1 MCVCCVLVSQSRPA
15 VCDPMDY
22 SPPGY
27 SVHGI
32 LQAEYWRQN
41 TPGRMD
47 CHSFLQGIS
56 LTQESNPG
64 RLHCR
69 QILYSLSHHYLGMLR
84 STDQEIAIEKTV
96 YYSQIPEEG
105 IQVRTLEPI
114 QATAKVIT
122 QRAKGGYCGQEPL
135 LCFHRKEQRIDRP
148 GKQVLDR
155 IVSPCI

>member
-96 YYSQIPEEG
+96 YYTQRSQKREYKSGHWNPYRQLPKSSLREQKEG
-105 IQVRTLEPI
+105 IV
-114 QATAKVIT
+114 
-122 QRAKGGYCGQEPL
+122 
-135 LCFHRKEQRIDRP
+135 
-148 GKQVLDR
+148 GKNLYF
-155 IVSPCI
+155 VSTGRNRE

>member
-1 MCVCCVLVSQSRPA
+1 MCVCCVLVAQSHPA

-22 SPPGY
+22 SPPGS

-47 CHSFLQGIS
+47 CHSFLQRIF

-69 QILYSLSHHYLGMLR
+69 QILYHLSHHYLGMLR
-84 STDQEIAIEKTV
+84 STDQEIAIERTV
-96 YYSQIPEEG
+96 YYTHRSQKREYKSGHWNPYRQLPKSSLREQKEG
-105 IQVRTLEPI
+105 IV
-114 QATAKVIT
+114 
-122 QRAKGGYCGQEPL
+122 
-135 LCFHRKEQRIDRP
+135 
-148 GKQVLDR
+148 GKNLYF
-155 IVSPCI
+155 VSTGRNRE